1 MRRFLTQRLTQL
13 TIMLLILVSL
23 ALPAAATPVQDEFFL
38 PPGFSV
44 ETVIDGLS
52 LPIAFDVARD
62 GRIFVAEKSGR
73 VRVVENGVLLEE
85 PFIDLSH
92 EVNDDQTRGLMGL
105 ALHPNF
111 PRTPYIYVTYVYE
124 PAEAK
129 GHPDSGG
136 RVSRLARIEASAADS
151 NVHKPGGFVV
161 LLGKNSTWENI
172 GNPDEGDQPP
182 FSCEDAA
189 GTPVQDC
196 LPAESSAHIID
207 FVKFGRDGALYV
219 SNGDGTTNFKANHR
233 AQNLDSLAGKILR
246 INPITG
252 QGYATNP
259 FYDGDPNSNRS
270 KIYALGL
277 RNPFRFTFAPNSGE
291 LFVADV
297 GNSDWEEINRGRS
310 GANFG
315 WPCFEGREKIQDHPL
330 CDPLH
335 NGDYPAT
342 FSAFEYP
349 HAQGFGAVIGGDFYT
364 GRAYP
369 ARYRG
374 GYFFHDF
381 NVGALQYLSFGANG
395 AAAVNDFGSAVP
407 AIVQITPS
415 ASGDLY
421 LLSLARG
428 ALYRLRYNAAAASS
442 SAPAAA
448 TDDEIEADAAE
459 EDTASAS
466 TAAAAPSGPLP
477 SGAGTGNIL
486 REVWT
491 GISGKTVGDL
501 TGLDAF
507 PGSPDQTDL
516 LPALEG
522 PRGSKDYGQRI
533 SGYIYPP
540 VTGQYR
546 FWIASDDQSQLW
558 LSTDATP
565 ANKQLIAGVT
575 DWTPSREFD
584 KSASQSSPAVTL
596 RAGQRYYIEVLHK
609 QADQK
614 DNVSVAWQ
622 PPGGGRSVIDG
633 QYLSPAGE

>member
-1 MRRFLTQRLTQL
+1 MRRFLSRQFFPLKA
-13 TIMLLILVSL
+13 MLLVLL
-23 ALPAAATPVQDEFFL
+23 GATMPATAAPVQQEFFL

-44 ETVIDGLS
+44 QTVVDGLS
-52 LPIAFDVARD
+52 LPTAFDVARD

-73 VRVVENGVLLEE
+73 VRVFQNGVLLEE

-92 EVNDDQTRGLMGL
+92 EVNDDQTRGMMGL

-111 PRTPYIYVTYVYE
+111 PRTPYVYVTYVYE
-124 PAEAK
+124 PPEAK
-129 GHPDSGG
+129 GYPDSGG
-136 RVSRLARIEASAADS
+136 RVSRLARIEASALDS

-161 LLGKNSTWENI
+161 LMGKNSTWENI
-172 GNPDEGDQPP
+172 GNPDQPDKPP
-182 FSCEDAA
+182 FSCQDEAE
-189 GTPVQDC
+189 TPVQDC
-196 LPAESSAHIID
+196 LPAESSAHVID

-259 FYDGDPNSNRS
+259 FYDGNPNSNRS
-270 KIYALGL
+270 KVYVLGM
-277 RNPFRFTFAPNSGE
+277 RNPFRFTFSPSSGE

-335 NGDYPAT
+335 NGDAPVT
-342 FSAFEYP
+342 FSAYEYP

-364 GRAYP
+364 GRSYP
-369 ARYRG
+369 ASYRG

-381 NVGALQYLSFGANG
+381 NVGVLQYLSFGATG
-395 AAAVNDFGSAVP
+395 AAAVHDFGTAIP
-407 AIVQITPS
+407 AIVQITPGP
-415 ASGDLY
+415 SGDLY

-428 ALYRLRYNAAAASS
+428 ALYRLRYNAAAAASAPVQADAETADEDAVASTITS
-442 SAPAAA
+442 SAPA
-448 TDDEIEADAAE
+448 
-459 EDTASAS
+459 SL
-466 TAAAAPSGPLP
+466 APA
-477 SGAGTGNIL
+477 GAGTGTIL
-486 REVWT
+486 RQVWN
-491 GISGKTVGDL
+491 GASGKTVGDL
-501 TGLDAF
+501 TGLEAF
-507 PGSPDQTDL
+507 PANPDETQL

-522 PRGSKDYGQRI
+522 PRGGKDYGQRI
-533 SGYIYPP
+533 VGYIHPP
-540 VTGQYR
+540 LTGQYR

-558 LSTDATP
+558 LSTDDDP
-565 ANKQLIAGVT
+565 ANKQLIAGVN
-575 DWTPSREFD
+575 DWTPSRVFD
-584 KSASQSSPAVTL
+584 KHPSQASPPVNL

-614 DNVSVAWQ
+614 DNVAVAWQ
-622 PPGGGRSVIDG
+622 PPGSGRSVIDG
-633 QYLSPAGE
+633 QYLSPLAE